1 MTINNTI
8 AALDELRPNAASA
21 ETKAAWTIAL
31 DGRLR
36 AEVLGAA
43 PLPLS
48 FPEDADAELSAAEP
62 YGDLYVLWCAAQL
75 DLASGETARYFN
87 SMSAFEKLLDAF
99 KRRAAKDYAL
109 PSGGFRNVR
118 L

>member
-1 MTINNTI
+1 MTINTTI

-36 AEVLGAA
+36 AEVLGEP
-43 PLPLS
+43 PLELS

-99 KRRAAKDYAL
+99 RRRAAKDYSL